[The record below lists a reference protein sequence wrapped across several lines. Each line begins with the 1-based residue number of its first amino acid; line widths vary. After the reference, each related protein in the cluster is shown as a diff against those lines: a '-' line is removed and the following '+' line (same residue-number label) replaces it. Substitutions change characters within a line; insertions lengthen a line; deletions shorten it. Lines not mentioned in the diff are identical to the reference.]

1 MEFFPGSTDI
11 FKFDGV
17 FCNINLHILFMPY
30 IYSRPYVYSFWQIFQ
45 ALCLFPALRLFRT
58 LDTKFTRIRSLPQL
72 GFTPIFKGEEG
83 VIFMATS
90 AWSPGNKVLKWKPF
104 GGSQC
109 WCNHNWLKI
118 FLKEETLYYRLFI
131 FRRYIFSLSFANIWN
146 QILPYSTAK

>member
-1 MEFFPGSTDI
+1 M
-11 FKFDGV
+11 
-17 FCNINLHILFMPY
+17 MPY

-58 LDTKFTRIRSLPQL
+58 LDTKFTRIRSVPQL

-109 WCNHNWLKI
+109 WCNHNGLKN
-118 FLKEETLYYRLFI
+118 FLKEETLFYKILQAIYFQKIYFFI
-131 FRRYIFSLSFANIWN
+131 VICKYLKPNSTLQYCKVINVSNFVWWWWN
-146 QILPYSTAK
+146 KISS